1 MHKVCLFFNLAMQL
15 ILSFFF
21 FYFFLLLQRNARA
34 GENFDPVFTNAKITL
49 TPADSCILDT
59 TNGNEFAG
67 FTFVNPFYVPLQ
79 SKETTED

>member
-1 MHKVCLFFNLAMQL
+1 MHKAFLVLILAMQL
-15 ILSFFF
+15 ILLFS
-21 FYFFLLLQRNARA
+21 FLLLQKNARA

-59 TNGNEFAG
+59 MSGNEFGG

-79 SKETTED
+79 SKEIEA